1 MAKTKHIGIEY
12 KNLQEFVKEL
22 DRISNVYEVF
32 ATQTHITK
40 DADGEFIY
48 TAICFYRVKEDG

>member
-1 MAKTKHIGIEY
+1 MTKTKHIGVESN
-12 KNLQEFVKEL
+12 NLSHFTKEL
-22 DRISNVYEVF
+22 DRISSVYEVF

-48 TAICFYRVKEDG
+48 TAICFYRERTE